1 MKFKSDHQ
9 MFLILGGVI
18 IGLVIASLIGFIL
31 ARRAKSEERRAAI
44 DNLNARIR
52 AWWIMIGIFSISF
65 IFGPAG
71 SMLLFAFVSVLA
83 LREYVSLISTTRA
96 DHRTLFWSF
105 FVFTPLQYWFWYQ
118 GWYGLAVILIPVYA
132 FLFVPIRLALAGD
145 TSGFLDRAARIQWGL
160 MVCVY
165 CISYAPAL
173 LTLEIPNYHRQDAK
187 LLLFLVIVVH
197 LGEVFKYIGGRR
209 LGKRRMRP

>member
-1 MKFKSDHQ
+1 MTFRHDHQ
-9 MFLILGGVI
+9 MFFILNGVI
-18 IGLVIASLIGFIL
+18 AGLIAASLSGLVL
-31 ARRAKSEERRAAI
+31 ARCAQSEERRVTI

-52 AWWIMIGIFSISF
+52 AWWIMIAIFTVSFVIGPVGSI
-65 IFGPAG
+65 
-71 SMLLFAFVSVLA
+71 LLFGFMSLLA

-105 FVFTPLQYWFWYQ
+105 FIFTPLQYWVWFE
-118 GWYGLAVILIPVYA
+118 GWYGIAVLLIPVYA
-132 FLFVPIRLALAGD
+132 FLFIPIRLALAGD
-145 TSGFLDRAARIQWGL
+145 TTGFVDRAARILWGL

-173 LTLEIPNYHRQDAK
+173 LTLEIPGYQRQDAK